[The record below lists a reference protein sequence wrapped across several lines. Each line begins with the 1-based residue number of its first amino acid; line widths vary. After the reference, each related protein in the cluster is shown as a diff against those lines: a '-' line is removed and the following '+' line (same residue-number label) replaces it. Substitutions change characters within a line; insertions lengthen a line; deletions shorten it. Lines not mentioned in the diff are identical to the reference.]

1 MITLKIPYQAS
12 TDDLAQIKQLQKA
25 QAAVYHCAY
34 NLVKD
39 ELGQKEVRDQL
50 KSYSF
55 DERIDSWFI
64 QSAIY
69 RAMGQVKAD
78 NELGVKKRIF
88 GGKKLFQRR
97 AKGLISSEDYQEL
110 KLEPLYFVGEAPA
123 KGNRKFTFA
132 SDVILFKPN
141 KGTKFVLELPQL
153 HGKYLKLYDALLDKM
168 YDDPQPITVMLDQ
181 EFIYLSFDETRI
193 KSATPKLKPVI
204 KGRHL
209 GIDLNPNYIGVS
221 FFNANKQL
229 LETKLY
235 DLSQLTGKHYNPDKL
250 KHEIREIA
258 LEINRLAN
266 HYRIE
271 YKFVEDLNFKQGDKG
286 QGKRFNRLTINQ
298 FLYTEF
304 KRMLAKQGKV
314 LEVNA
319 AYSSTIG
326 NIMHPDQPDPIAASM
341 EIARRGIESRIVK
354 GGGSFFP
361 PVVSNEFLLNRWKE
375 AADWS
380 YGTWKEL
387 HAILK
392 KTGLKYRVPL
402 PDRGMFRSFASKHS
416 NAFVYTDL

>member
-1 MITLKIPYQAS
+1 MKIPYQAS
-12 TDDLAQIKQLQKA
+12 TDALAQIRQLQKA

-34 NLVKD
+34 NLIKAG
-39 ELGQKEVRDQL
+39 LGQKEVRDQL

-78 NELGVKKRIF
+78 EELGIVKRIF

-97 AKGLISSEDYQEL
+97 SKGLISSEEFQEL
-110 KLEPLYFVGEAPA
+110 KLEPLYLVGEAPA

-132 SDVILFKPN
+132 SDAIIFKPN
-141 KGTKFVLELPQL
+141 KGTKLVLELPQL
-153 HGKYLKLYDALLDKM
+153 RGKYLKYYNALLDKM
-168 YDDPQPITVMLDQ
+168 YEDPQPITVQLDQ
-181 EFIYLSFDETRI
+181 NYIYLTFDEAKLKT
-193 KSATPKLKPVI
+193 TTTKLKPAVR
-204 KGRHL
+204 GRYL
-209 GIDLNPNYIGVS
+209 GVDLNPNYIGVS
-221 FFNANKQL
+221 FFDQNKQL

-235 DLSQLTGKHYNPDKL
+235 DLSGLTGKNHNADKL
-250 KHEIREIA
+250 KHEVREIA

-271 YKFVEDLNFKQGDKG
+271 YRFVEQLDFKQGDKNK
-286 QGKRFNRLTINQ
+286 GKRFNRLTINQ

-319 AYSSTIG
+319 SYSSTIG
-326 NIMHPDQPDPIAASM
+326 NIMHPNQPDPIAASM

-354 GGGSFFP
+354 GGGLFFP
-361 PVVSNEFLLNRWKE
+361 PIVSNEFLLNRWKE
-375 AADWS
+375 AAEWIYS
-380 YGTWKEL
+380 TWKEL
-387 HAILK
+387 HTILK

-402 PDRGMFRSFASKHS
+402 PSRGMFRSFANKRS
-416 NAFVYTDL
+416 NVFVYTSL